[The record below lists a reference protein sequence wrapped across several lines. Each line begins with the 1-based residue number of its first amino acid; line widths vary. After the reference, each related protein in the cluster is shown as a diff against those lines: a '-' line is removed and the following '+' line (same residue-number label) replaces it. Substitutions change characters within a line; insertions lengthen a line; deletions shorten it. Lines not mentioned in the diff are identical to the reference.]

1 MKTVHAKEPQRI
13 GDITS
18 PGIMNSLVFSN
29 MLHRP
34 ARTVVSILG
43 IAVGVLLIV
52 FTVGLSNGTMR
63 ERGKREGN
71 VGAEIMF
78 RSSGSIG
85 FSGTES
91 FRLEESLRDPI
102 GRIPGVKSVVSLGQN
117 SVAAKDNNTGNR
129 LIDGVS
135 FDEYSDVVGID
146 IIEGRKIESGDEA
159 IIDTGFQAQ
168 KKFRVGDKIELY
180 EREFTLV
187 GTYEPA
193 AGARIKIPLS
203 TMQSQLGADGKVSA
217 FLVKISEGQDENE
230 VARRLHAAFPDN
242 QILLTRE
249 IEELYMQG
257 FPALNVF
264 LNVFIGVAAVISA
277 LVILLTMYTTVTER
291 TRQIGIMKSL
301 GMSNAAIAWTI
312 TQEALLISFLGIIG
326 GIILTFLLRFG
337 LTRITTLE
345 VEMNASVIL
354 LVFLVGLI
362 GGALGG
368 LYPALRAAR
377 LDAVEALSYE

>member
-1 MKTVHAKEPQRI
+1 
-13 GDITS
+13 
-18 PGIMNSLVFSN
+18 

-34 ARTVVSILG
+34 ARTVVSVLG

-78 RSSGSIG
+78 RASGSIG
-85 FSGTES
+85 LTGTES
-91 FRLEESLRDPI
+91 LRLPMALRDEVSKVE
-102 GRIPGVKSVVSLGQN
+102 GVRSVVSLGQN
-117 SVAAKDNNTGNR
+117 SVATDDNNTGSR
-129 LIDGVS
+129 LIDGVL
-135 FDEYSDVVGID
+135 FDEYADVVGID
-146 IIEGRKIESGDEA
+146 IIEGRKLSGSGDEA
-159 IIDTGFQAQ
+159 IIDTGFQKQ
-168 KKFRVGDKIELY
+168 KSYALGDTIRLY
-180 EREFTLV
+180 DRAFTIV

-193 AGARIKIPLS
+193 AGARVKIPLA
-203 TMQSQLGADGKVSA
+203 TMQGQLGAEQHVSA
-217 FLVKISEGQDENE
+217 FLVKIADGQNENQ
-230 VARRLHAAFPDN
+230 VAERLHAAFPDN

-301 GMSNAAIAWTI
+301 GMSNIGIAWTI
-312 TQEALLISFLGIIG
+312 TQEALLISFIGIVG
-326 GIILTFLLRFG
+326 GIVLTFLLRFG
-337 LTRITTLE
+337 LTKVTTLE
-345 VEMNASVIL
+345 VEISAAVIG
-354 LVFLVGLI
+354 LVFVVGLL
-362 GGALGG
+362 GGAIGG
-368 LYPALRAAR
+368 LYPAMRAAR

>member
-1 MKTVHAKEPQRI
+1 M
-13 GDITS
+13 D
-18 PGIMNSLVFSN
+18 SLVFSN

-34 ARTVVSILG
+34 ARTLVSVLG

-78 RSSGSIG
+78 RASGTLGLSGS
-85 FSGTES
+85 ES
-91 FRLEESLRDPI
+91 FRLPVTLADNIAKIE
-102 GRIPGVKSVVSLGQN
+102 GVQKVVSLGQN
-117 SVAAKDNNTGNR
+117 SVAADDNNTGNR
-129 LIDGVS
+129 LLDGINY
-135 FDEYSDVVGID
+135 DEYSEVVGIR
-146 IIEGRKIESGDEA
+146 IIEGKQLSGKGDEA
-159 IIDTGFQAQ
+159 IIDTGFQRQ
-168 KKFRVGDKIELY
+168 KKYRVGQRIKLY
-180 EREFTLV
+180 EREFTIV

-193 AGARIKIPLS
+193 AGARIKIPLA
-203 TMQSQLGADGKVSA
+203 TMQDQLGGEGKTTA
-217 FLVKISEGQDENE
+217 FLIKIKNGQDAKQIAE
-230 VARRLHAAFPDN
+230 RLHNAFPEN
-242 QILLTRE
+242 QILLTSE

-301 GMSNAAIAWTI
+301 GMSNIKIAWII
-312 TQEALLISFLGIIG
+312 TQEALLLSLFGVVLGVV
-326 GIILTFLLRFG
+326 LTFVTRYV
-337 LTRITTLE
+337 LTRVTTLE
-345 VEMNASVIL
+345 VEMSPVVLIIT
-354 LVFLVGLI
+354 LVVGLI
-362 GGALGG
+362 GGAIGA
-368 LYPALRAAR
+368 LYPAMRAAN

>member
-1 MKTVHAKEPQRI
+1 
-13 GDITS
+13 
-18 PGIMNSLVFSN
+18 MNSLVFTN

-34 ARTVVSILG
+34 ARTFVSVVG

-78 RSSGSIG
+78 RASGSMG

-91 FRLEESLRDPI
+91 FRLPVGMRDEI
-102 GRIPGVKSVVSLGQN
+102 ARVEGVRSVVPLGQN
-117 SVAAKDNNTGNR
+117 SVAADDNNTGNR
-129 LIDGVS
+129 LIDGIE
-135 FDEYSDVVGID
+135 FDEYANVVGID
-146 IIEGRKIESGDEA
+146 VIEGRKLGPSGDEA
-159 IIDTGFQAQ
+159 IIDTGFQQQ
-168 KKFRVGDKIELY
+168 KKYVVGQKIKLY
-180 EREFTLV
+180 EREFAIV

-193 AGARIKIPLS
+193 AGARIKIPLQ
-203 TMQSQLGADGKVSA
+203 TMQQQLGGEGKVTA
-217 FLVKISEGQDENE
+217 FLVKIAEGQNE
-230 VARRLHAAFPDN
+230 SQVAERLHNAFPNN
-242 QILLTRE
+242 QIILTRE

-301 GMSNAAIAWTI
+301 GMSNAGIAWTI
-312 TQEALLISFLGIIG
+312 TQEALLISLCGIIG
-326 GIILTFLLRFG
+326 GIILTFALRFA
-337 LTRITTLE
+337 LTRVTTLE
-345 VEMNASVIL
+345 VEMSPTVML
-354 LVFLVGLI
+354 LTIIVGLI
-362 GGALGG
+362 GGAIGG